1 MFEEGRMASV
11 KTEKIRQL
19 DSDVHCVLESQKSST
34 FLTDVLNY
42 KIELFG
48 TGNCENTVWSLKQI
62 LEKFDLHICMK
73 HSLTLSQTI
82 FLSLYKER
90 NSVPY
95 TYPYP

>member
-1 MFEEGRMASV
+1 MASV

-48 TGNCENTVWSLKQI
+48 TGN
-62 LEKFDLHICMK
+62 
-73 HSLTLSQTI
+73 
-82 FLSLYKER
+82 
-90 NSVPY
+90 
-95 TYPYP
+95 